1 MNFKRKLLAIIVCVF
16 MLVSATACGGD
27 GVGNECTHQWS
38 EWQEK
43 TTATCTVEGEKQRVC
58 ALCEE
63 TESDVIEKL
72 AHDWEMA
79 TCKAPKTCKT
89 CQTTEGT
96 AKEHSFTENIVK
108 TSALKSEATCSSQA
122 VYYKSCSCGAVGNT
136 ETFTRGNKK
145 PHSYTYETVKEEAL
159 HSKATCTRPALYYYS
174 CVCGAVGTEE
184 IFEYGDPTHY
194 YTEEVVKADA
204 LKTQGEGKTLS
215 VYYKS
220 CVCGLVSE
228 TETFEVKTMVGK
240 NILIF
245 GDSYSSYVGTIPD
258 GYRVYY
264 SGTNILNSPDQMWW
278 SLLTQERGGTVVRND
293 SSSGSTI
300 NTAGYQP
307 FINRL
312 NKLYSDGFFT
322 ENKIDYVFV
331 LGGTNDNGGHV
342 LGEEMYSGWTDSD
355 LNKVLPAICYFFSR
369 IREILP
375 DAEIYGITNLR
386 MKQELIDAID
396 HATAHVNGHFVGI
409 KVELQ
414 ESHPTAVGMQQIK
427 DEILKVFDR

>member
-1 MNFKRKLLAIIVCVF
+1 MNFKRKLLAIIVSAF
-16 MLVSATACGGD
+16 ILVSATACGGD
-27 GVGNECTHQWS
+27 GAGNECTHTWG
-38 EWQEK
+38 EWQTK
-43 TTATCTVEGEKQRVC
+43 TQATCTAEGVKERIC
-58 ALCEE
+58 TLCEE
-63 TESDVIEKL
+63 SENDVTNKL
-72 AHDWEMA
+72 SHDWIDA
-79 TCKAPKTCKT
+79 TCKAPKTCKN
-89 CQTTEGT
+89 CQATEGT
-96 AKEHSFTENIVK
+96 QLSHTFENIVK
-108 TSALKSEATCSSQA
+108 SQALKSAATCSSPA
-122 VYYKSCSCGAVGNT
+122 IYYKSCACGTISDT
-136 ETFTRGNKK
+136 ETFTRGNTL
-145 PHSYTYETVKEEAL
+145 PHNYNQEIVKDEAIKV
-159 HSKATCTRPALYYYS
+159 KATCTTPALYYFS
-174 CVCGAVGTEE
+174 CECGAFGGDDV
-184 IFEYGDPTHY
+184 FEYGDIAHY
-194 YTEEVVKADA
+194 YDKEVVKADA
-204 LKTQGEGKTLS
+204 LKTQGEGDELS

-278 SLLTQERGGTVVRND
+278 SLLVQERGGTVVRND

-300 NTAGYQP
+300 NKGGYHP

-312 NKLYSDGFFT
+312 NKLYDEGFFE
-322 ENKIDYVFV
+322 ENQIDYVFV

-375 DAEIYGITNLR
+375 NAEIYGITNLR

-409 KVELQ
+409 KVEL
-414 ESHPTAVGMQQIK
+414 ESSHPTAVGMQQIK
-427 DEILKVFDR
+427 DEILKVFDK